1 MLAGDEGLEPS
12 QNESE
17 SFVLPLHQ
25 SPKMVVEDGYAP
37 SSFDYQSKALAIEL
51 HDHTLAES
59 DGNAPSL
66 SGSKPPVLLLYDDS
80 MSHNQLG
87 PDCPTL
93 IHELVL

>member
-1 MLAGDEGLEPS
+1 
-12 QNESE
+12 
-17 SFVLPLHQ
+17 
-25 SPKMVVEDGYAP
+25 MVVEDGYAP

-87 PDCPTL
+87 PDWPTL
-93 IHELVL
+93 IHRIFRTIHLIHQ

>member
-1 MLAGDEGLEPS
+1 MQWLGIKDLNLFKAG
-12 QNESE
+12 
-17 SFVLPLHQ
+17 Q
-25 SPKMVVEDGYAP
+25 SRLCYHYTNPQKMVVGDGYAP

-80 MSHNQLG
+80 IEITTNLDQIVQL
-87 PDCPTL
+87 
-93 IHELVL
+93 

>member
-1 MLAGDEGLEPS
+1 
-12 QNESE
+12 
-17 SFVLPLHQ
+17 
-25 SPKMVVEDGYAP
+25 MVVGDGYAP

-80 MSHNQLG
+80 IEITTNLDQIVQL
-87 PDCPTL
+87 
-93 IHELVL
+93 